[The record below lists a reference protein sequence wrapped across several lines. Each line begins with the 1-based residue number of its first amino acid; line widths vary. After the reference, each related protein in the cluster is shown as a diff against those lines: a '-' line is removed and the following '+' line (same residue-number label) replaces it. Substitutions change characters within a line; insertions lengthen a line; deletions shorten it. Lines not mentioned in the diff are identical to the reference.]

1 MAKVVTINGE
11 ILGLPGKKWDLID
24 SNNNV
29 KKFIKNFTSWNEKL
43 LEADDNVLVM
53 TQLVVE
59 EVPNILADM
68 LSLSKTEQKQ
78 MDDSS
83 FSDQYDIFR
92 EMARQFLGIELTG
105 IKGDEEVVEDPK
117 KLGAE

>member
-11 ILGLPGKKWDLID
+11 SLGLPGKKWDLID
-24 SNNNV
+24 SNNNI

-43 LEADDNVLVM
+43 LETDDNALVM

-105 IKGDEEVVEDPK
+105 IEDDEEVVEDPK